1 MTYGYTYGIAGKTF
15 SADINDPN
23 AGTGTGQGTI
33 AAAINNSGEVAGFS
47 IAADGS
53 VHGFTDVAGV
63 FTTIDCAI

>member
-1 MTYGYTYGIAGKTF
+1 VTYGYTYGIAGKTF